1 MSNKIGGAGG
11 EGEEKTKEIFFFK
24 EGCVVF
30 WNVPELERN
39 QVLNSLKPFC
49 EESYDDSV
57 VFRLVLSEQGDRL
70 LSDPKKYFV

>member
-30 WNVPELERN
+30 WYVPELERN

-57 VFRLVLSEQGDRL
+57 VFRLELR
-70 LSDPKKYFV
+70 YY